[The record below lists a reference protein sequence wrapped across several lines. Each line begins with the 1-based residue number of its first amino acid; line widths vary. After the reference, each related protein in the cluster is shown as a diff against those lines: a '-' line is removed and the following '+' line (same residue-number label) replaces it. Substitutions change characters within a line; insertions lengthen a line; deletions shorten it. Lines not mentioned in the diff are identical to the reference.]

1 MNNERLTYLFY
12 QHFDGT
18 ATPEEKLEL
27 ADLLVKDRNQGAIQ
41 SLMDEAWESFTS
53 SRKVFTEQQS
63 RDILQKVQA
72 VNAKEGNIRKLY
84 GNSSIRFEIGSRIA
98 VAVIFLVVVGSGIFF
113 FTKSRNT
120 KTETAY
126 AKKNSVK
133 DIVPG
138 GHKALLTLFD
148 GSVISLDHA
157 ADGELTTQ
165 DGTKVIKVGAGQL
178 HYETTSEI
186 ESATIRY
193 NTLETPRGGQYSLV
207 LPDGSK
213 VWLNAASSIR
223 YPTVFRPGSRT
234 VEISG
239 EVYFEVNTVFNK
251 DNLGKKAASKV
262 PFIVK
267 THGMEVEVLGTH
279 FNINAYN
286 DEGKIRT
293 TLLEGAVKVHKGSKV
308 SLLKP
313 GQQATVLQKS
323 SAIQVEEVEAAS
335 QAVAWKNGY
344 FQFNQAGLPEVM
356 RQLTKWYDVEI
367 RYEGAIPDRQFSGE
381 IPRNASLSEVL
392 EILELSKVHVDLEGK
407 EIVVKP

>member
-1 MNNERLTYLFY
+1 MNHERLTYLFY
-12 QHFDGT
+12 RHFDET
-18 ATPEEKLEL
+18 ATPEEKIEL
-27 ADLLVKDRNQGAIQ
+27 ADLLVKDQNKRAVQ
-41 SLMDEAWESFTS
+41 SLMNEAWETFTS
-53 SRKVFTEQQS
+53 SRNIFSAQRS
-63 RDILQKVQA
+63 RELFEKVQA
-72 VNAKEGNIRKLY
+72 VNEEETKSIKLRDTRNIGFRT
-84 GNSSIRFEIGSRIA
+84 GSRIA
-98 VAVIFLVVVGSGIFF
+98 AAVVFMVLSSGIFYF
-113 FTKSRNT
+113 LKNRNT
-120 KTETAY
+120 KPETAF
-126 AKKNSVK
+126 AERKAIR

-138 GHKALLTLFD
+138 SDKALLTLFD
-148 GSVISLDHA
+148 GSIISLDHA

-165 DGTKVIKVGAGQL
+165 GGTKVIKVGAGQL
-178 HYETTSEI
+178 QYETTTKKA
-186 ESATIRY
+186 SATLRY

-223 YPTVFRPGSRT
+223 YPTAFQLESRT

-239 EVYFEVNTVFNK
+239 EVYFEVNTIFNK
-251 DNLGKKAASKV
+251 DNHGKKASYKV

-267 THGMEVEVLGTH
+267 TQGMEVEVLGTH

-323 SAIQVEEVEAAS
+323 SAIEVEEVEAAS
-335 QAVAWKNGY
+335 QAVAWKNGF
-344 FQFNQAGLPEVM
+344 FQFNQAGLPEIM

-367 RYEGAIPDRQFSGE
+367 SYEGPIPDRQFSGE

-392 EILELSKVHVDLEGK
+392 EILELSKVHLDMEGRK
-407 EIVVKP
+407 IVVKP